1 MGRHAGAIGGVLRRG
16 CLPGWRHHQLGMPSS
31 FDRPGGK
38 VRLERISAEPP
49 KGMTREKAEP
59 RLAELGEELFELQD
73 EMFASKASSV
83 LVVLQGRDT
92 AGKDGTIKHV
102 AGYLNPRGVS
112 VVSFG
117 VPTTEERQHDF
128 LWRVHRHAP
137 RLGEFAI
144 FNRSHYE
151 DVLVVR
157 VHKLAPKKVWKP
169 RYEHIADFEALLA
182 ESNTLVLKFFLH
194 ITKKEQKERLLER
207 EERPETAWKLNA
219 GDWQERELWDDY
231 TEAYEQAISKT
242 AAKHAPWIVVPANAK
257 WYRNLV
263 VAEAIADALRPYR
276 EEWLSKLKE
285 MGKQAKATLREYRA
299 R

>member
-1 MGRHAGAIGGVLRRG
+1 
-16 CLPGWRHHQLGMPSS
+16 MPKTI
-31 FDRPGGK
+31 FDRPGEK
-38 VRLERISAEPP
+38 LRLDDLPAEPP

-59 RLAELGEELFELQD
+59 RLAELGEELFALQD

-117 VPTTEERQHDF
+117 VPTTEERGHDF

-157 VHKLAPKKVWKP
+157 VHDLVPKKLWKA
-169 RYEHIADFEALLA
+169 RYDHIADFEALLA
-182 ESNTLVLKFFLH
+182 EQGTIVLKYFLH
-194 ITKKEQKERLLER
+194 ITKREQKERLLER
-207 EERPETAWKLNA
+207 EKDPANAWKLNPN
-219 GDWQERELWDDY
+219 DWKERDCWDEY
-231 TEAYEQAISKT
+231 TEAYEDAISKT
-242 AAKHAPWIVVPANAK
+242 AAKHAPWTLVPANAK

-263 VAEAIADALRPYR
+263 VAESIVEALRAHR
-276 EEWLSKLKE
+276 KDWRKKLE
-285 MGKQAKATLREYRA
+285 QVAAEAKAALAAYR
-299 R
+299 RQRKK

>member
-1 MGRHAGAIGGVLRRG
+1 
-16 CLPGWRHHQLGMPSS
+16 MPRTL
-31 FDRPGGK
+31 FDRPGAK
-38 VRLERISAEPP
+38 LRLDDVS
-49 KGMTREKAEP
+49 AEP
-59 RLAELGEELFELQD
+59 RLAELGEQLFVLQD

-117 VPTTEERQHDF
+117 VPTAEEREHDF

-137 RLGEFAI
+137 RQGEFAI

-157 VHKLAPKKVWKP
+157 VHDLVPKKLWQA
-169 RYEHIADFEALLA
+169 RYDHIADFEALLA
-182 ESNTLVLKFFLH
+182 EQGTIVLKYFLH
-194 ITKKEQKERLLER
+194 ITKREQKERLLER
-207 EERPETAWKLNA
+207 EKDPANAWKLNPN
-219 GDWQERELWDDY
+219 DWKERDCWDEY
-231 TEAYEQAISKT
+231 TEAYEDAISKT
-242 AAKHAPWIVVPANAK
+242 AAKHAPWMVVPANAK

-263 VAEAIADALRPYR
+263 IAESIVAALRAQRKDWRRKLKGMAAEAKAGLAAYR
-276 EEWLSKLKE
+276 RQRKE
-285 MGKQAKATLREYRA
+285 
-299 R
+299 

>member
-1 MGRHAGAIGGVLRRG
+1 
-16 CLPGWRHHQLGMPSS
+16 MPKTF
-31 FDRPGGK
+31 FDRPGDK
-38 VRLERISAEPP
+38 VRLDDISAEPP
-49 KGMTREKAEP
+49 KDMPREQAEP
-59 RLAELGEELFELQD
+59 RLAELGQELFALQD
-73 EMFASKASSV
+73 EMFSAKASSV

-117 VPTTEERQHDF
+117 VPTAEERDHDF

-157 VHKLAPKKVWKP
+157 VHGLVSKALWKA
-169 RYEHIADFEALLA
+169 RYGHIADFEAMLA
-182 ESNTLVLKFFLH
+182 EQGTIVLKYFLH
-194 ITKKEQKERLLER
+194 ITKREQKERLLER
-207 EERPETAWKLNA
+207 EKDPANAWKLNPN
-219 GDWQERELWDDY
+219 DWKERDCWDEY
-231 TEAYEQAISKT
+231 TEAYEDAISKT
-242 AAKHAPWIVVPANAK
+242 AAKHAPWTVVPANAK

-263 VAEAIADALRPYR
+263 IAGSIVEALRAHRKGWRAKLKSMAAEAKAGLAAYRRLR
-276 EEWLSKLKE
+276 KK
-285 MGKQAKATLREYRA
+285 
-299 R
+299 